1 LNLDLMFG
9 YPGHTAGTWARTLE
23 AALALEPEHVSAYGY
38 IVEAGTPLGDAVGR
52 GDASPVPPELEAE
65 LHAQADSA
73 FAAAGLAPYETS
85 NWSRP
90 GAECRHNLTY
100 WLRRDYLA
108 LGPSSHGLWRGERY
122 ENARALNAWAASLE
136 VGNDPAVAREAGI
149 AAARTEEAVMLALR
163 LASGLEMRDF
173 PPDMRDELEM
183 RYGQA
188 FADAETGGR
197 LERTRHG
204 WSIPARAA
212 LRRRRHHRV
221 ARRARAT
228 SPQGACRVTAQPKRA
243 TTEAAK
249 PSTFR
254 ENVESL
260 AWAIGLMLIVRIFL
274 LQAFRI
280 PSESMRDTLLV
291 GDFLFVTKFDYG
303 PKIPFTHFRLP
314 GLRRPKPGDIIV
326 FQYPVDPSQ
335 DFIKRCIATGGQTVE
350 VRHKEVWVDGVK
362 RDEPFALHT
371 QWSEEPAAMSPRD
384 NRAPDKVP
392 PQDLFMMGDNRENSA
407 DSRYWGYLP
416 MDLVKGR
423 ALFIYF
429 STASQH
435 WWDMPFYIRWNRLFK
450 ILH

>member
-1 LNLDLMFG
+1 MSAEPKRSG
-9 YPGHTAGTWARTLE
+9 SE
-23 AALALEPEHVSAYGY
+23 AAS
-38 IVEAGTPLGDAVGR
+38 
-52 GDASPVPPELEAE
+52 
-65 LHAQADSA
+65 
-73 FAAAGLAPYETS
+73 
-85 NWSRP
+85 
-90 GAECRHNLTY
+90 
-100 WLRRDYLA
+100 
-108 LGPSSHGLWRGERY
+108 
-122 ENARALNAWAASLE
+122 
-136 VGNDPAVAREAGI
+136 
-149 AAARTEEAVMLALR
+149 
-163 LASGLEMRDF
+163 
-173 PPDMRDELEM
+173 
-183 RYGQA
+183 
-188 FADAETGGR
+188 
-197 LERTRHG
+197 
-204 WSIPARAA
+204 
-212 LRRRRHHRV
+212 
-221 ARRARAT
+221 
-228 SPQGACRVTAQPKRA
+228 
-243 TTEAAK
+243 K

-303 PKIPFTHFRLP
+303 PKVPFTHLRLP
-314 GLRRPKPGDIIV
+314 GLRKPKPGDIIV

-384 NRAPDKVP
+384 NLAPHQVP
-392 PQDLFMMGDNRENSA
+392 PRNLFMMGDNRENSA
-407 DSRYWGYLP
+407 DSRFWGYLP

-435 WWDMPFYIRWNRLFK
+435 WWDMPFFVRWSRLFK